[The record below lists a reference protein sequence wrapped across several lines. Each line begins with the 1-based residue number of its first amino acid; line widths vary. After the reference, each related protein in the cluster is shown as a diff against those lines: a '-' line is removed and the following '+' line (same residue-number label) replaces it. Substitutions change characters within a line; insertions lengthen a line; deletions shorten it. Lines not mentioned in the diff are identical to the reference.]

1 MIGKLRFNI
10 ADGGLGPSDPTGGD
24 IYREFR
30 VVIDVTNYFFLPKF
44 FHFAHSHMLSIIFF
58 QKIFYNSDNKIEYTS
73 FIHTI
78 PVSKD

>member
-30 VVIDVTNYFFLPKF
+30 ALAHAINYFFSENFL
-44 FHFAHSHMLSIIFF
+44 
-58 QKIFYNSDNKIEYTS
+58 QQ
-73 FIHTI
+73 
-78 PVSKD
+78 